1 MMKKVEVLREIRET
15 LGSVPKF
22 IEGVPESTI
31 ELEWELI
38 KRVELNETMIP
49 NKYKELI
56 GLGVASAIHC
66 PYCIEFHKEAA
77 RTFGANNQEIEE
89 AIYLAKQTVGWS
101 TYLHGTEADLDRFRE
116 DVTKINDYVRSGMA
130 TRKVA

>member
-1 MMKKVEVLREIRET
+1 MKKVEVLREIRET

-66 PYCIEFHKEAA
+66 QYCIEFHKEAA
-77 RTFGANNQEIEE
+77 RTFGATNQEIEE
-89 AIYLAKQTVGWS
+89 AISLAKQTVGWS
-101 TYLHGTEADLDRFRE
+101 TYLHGTQADPDRFRE

-130 TRKVA
+130 TSKVA